1 MDKNYCLLNMS
12 RFDFLHKFSV
22 RFKLIL
28 MHTKVLINAVIFKFS
43 ANFLG
48 INTTKKPCVKF

>member
-12 RFDFLHKFSV
+12 RFDFLHKFSM

-28 MHTKVLINAVIFKFS
+28 MHTKVHINTMNFEFIAIF
-43 ANFLG
+43 LVV
-48 INTTKKPCVKF
+48 NTTKTPYVKF